1 MKMKKEQDYFR
12 DLAEIRSMM
21 ERSSKFMSL
30 SGWAGIMA
38 GIYALIGAY
47 LAYDLLDFNLQRA
60 SAYPSSAI
68 DAAEFFPTIVVASIV
83 LVLALGTAIY
93 LSHKKAKKRAEKVW
107 NATSKRLLTHMAIPL
122 VSGGILILTLISKG
136 LIVLAAPLSLV
147 FYGIALFN
155 ASKFTFEVLKYLG
168 LIQIIL
174 GLASAYFTEYGLLF
188 WAIGFGVFHIIYGT
202 YMHFKYER

>member
-1 MKMKKEQDYFR
+1 MKKEQDYFR

-38 GIYALIGAY
+38 GLYALVGAY
-47 LAYDLLDFNLQRA
+47 LAYDILNFNLQVF
-60 SAYPSSAI
+60 SYP
-68 DAAEFFPTIVVASIV
+68 FPAVVAGESFPIIILSAIV
-83 LVLALGTAIY
+83 LVLALGTAIL
-93 LSHKKAKKRAEKVW
+93 LSHKKAKKSGEKIW
-107 NATSKRLLTHMAIPL
+107 NGASKRLLIHMALPL
-122 VSGGILILTLISKG
+122 TAGGLLILILILKG
-136 LIVLAAPLSLV
+136 LMILAAPLSLV

-174 GLASAYFTEYGLLF
+174 GLASAYYIEYGLLF
-188 WAIGFGVFHIIYGT
+188 WAIGFGVFHIVYGT
-202 YMHFKYER
+202 YMYFRYER

>member
-1 MKMKKEQDYFR
+1 MKKEQDYFR

-38 GIYALIGAY
+38 GLYALVGAY
-47 LAYDLLDFNLQRA
+47 LAYDILNFNLQVF
-60 SAYPSSAI
+60 SYP
-68 DAAEFFPTIVVASIV
+68 FPAVVAGESFPIIILSAIV
-83 LVLALGTAIY
+83 LVLALGTAIL
-93 LSHKKAKKRAEKVW
+93 LSHKKAKKSGEKIW
-107 NATSKRLLTHMAIPL
+107 NGTSKRLLIHMALPL
-122 VSGGILILTLISKG
+122 TAGGLLILILILKG
-136 LIVLAAPLSLV
+136 LMILAAPLSLV

-174 GLASAYFTEYGLLF
+174 GLASAYYIEYGLLF
-188 WAIGFGVFHIIYGT
+188 WAIGFGVFHIVYGT
-202 YMHFKYER
+202 YMYFRYER

>member
-1 MKMKKEQDYFR
+1 MKKEQDYFR

-47 LAYDLLDFNLQRA
+47 IAHVLLDF
-60 SAYPSSAI
+60 YPEAGHSPGVSSLAEYLPIIALSLTILVMALGSAI
-68 DAAEFFPTIVVASIV
+68 F
-83 LVLALGTAIY
+83 
-93 LSHKKAKKRAEKVW
+93 LSYKKAEKRGEKTW
-107 NATSKRLLTHMAIPL
+107 NPTSKRLLIHMAVPL
-122 VSGGILILTLISKG
+122 VAGGLLILILISKG
-136 LIVLAAPLSLV
+136 LISLAAPLSLI
-147 FYGIALFN
+147 FYGVALFN

>member
-1 MKMKKEQDYFR
+1 MKKEQDYFR

-38 GIYALIGAY
+38 GLYALVGAY
-47 LAYDLLDFNLQRA
+47 LAYDILNFNLQA
-60 SAYPSSAI
+60 YTYPFPSVDAEESFPIIILSA
-68 DAAEFFPTIVVASIV
+68 IV
-83 LVLALGTAIY
+83 LVLALGTAIL
-93 LSHKKAKKRAEKVW
+93 LSHKKAKKSGEKIW
-107 NATSKRLLTHMAIPL
+107 NGTSKRLLIHMALPL
-122 VSGGILILTLISKG
+122 ATGGLLILILILKG
-136 LIVLAAPLSLV
+136 LMMLAAPLSLV

-174 GLASAYFTEYGLLF
+174 GLASAYYIEYGLLF
-188 WAIGFGVFHIIYGT
+188 WSIGFGVFHIVYGT
-202 YMHFKYER
+202 YMYFRYER